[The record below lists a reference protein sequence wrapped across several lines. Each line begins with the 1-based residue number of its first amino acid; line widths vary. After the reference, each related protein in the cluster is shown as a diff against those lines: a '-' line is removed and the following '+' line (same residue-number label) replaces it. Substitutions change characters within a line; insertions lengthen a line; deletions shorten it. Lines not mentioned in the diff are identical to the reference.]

1 MFNAKVSAVKSL
13 MVIGKLLTLLAI
25 SNVHASDIQNP
36 QFFEYHSHAFANR
49 LVDVT
54 FGWSKRL
61 SREDLLQYHQSV
73 NHAVNMA
80 ENGQEVKW
88 YGNDASGYAV
98 PVVTWPSGNGYCRRV
113 YIQTI
118 AYNMK
123 KTSTA
128 TACYDQG
135 EETWRWVNY
144 K

>member
-13 MVIGKLLTLLAI
+13 MVIGKLLILLGTN
-25 SNVHASDIQNP
+25 NVHANDIQNP
-36 QFFEYHSHAFANR
+36 QFFEYYSNPFTNR
-49 LVDVT
+49 LIDIS
-54 FGWSKRL
+54 FGWTRKL
-61 SREDLLQYHQSV
+61 SQEDLLQYHQSI
-73 NHAVNMA
+73 NHAVSMA

-88 YGNDASGYAV
+88 YGDDSSGYAV

-118 AYNMK
+118 AYNIQK
-123 KTSTA
+123 SSTA

-135 EETWRWVNY
+135 EQTWRWVNY

>member
-1 MFNAKVSAVKSL
+1 MFNAKVSVVKGL
-13 MVIGKLLTLLAI
+13 MVIGKLLTLLSI
-25 SNVHASDIQNP
+25 SNVYASDIRNP
-36 QFFEYHSHAFANR
+36 QFFEYHSNAFTNR
-49 LVDVT
+49 LIDVT
-54 FGWSKRL
+54 FGWRKTL
-61 SREDLLQYHQSV
+61 SQEDILQYHQSI
-73 NHAVNMA
+73 NHAISMA

-88 YGNDASGYAV
+88 YGNNSSGYAV

-118 AYNMK
+118 AYNIK
-123 KTSTA
+123 KINPA